1 MSTSN
6 EIQDYDL
13 LLSKLRK
20 KEAWKSVSGSDKIP
34 WSKKII
40 EKFVDQL
47 DWSELCENKSV
58 TWSEE
63 MIESFKG
70 HIDWYLLSRNVYK
83 DAFGAEI
90 KNKDWTLLK
99 KYESNWNWDE
109 LSRCS
114 ESIPLNILKQFAEK
128 WNWRE
133 LIDNRNIDW
142 SFEYYKNLK
151 QYIPVQDFDY
161 LMHSE
166 LWEDLVEAEE
176 QIIIGKILETDLD

>member
-1 MSTSN
+1 MSTSK
-6 EIQDYDL
+6 EIQDNEL
-13 LLSKLRK
+13 LLNNLRK

-47 DWSELCENKSV
+47 DWSELCKNSNV
-58 TWSEE
+58 TWTEE
-63 MIESFKG
+63 MIESFKDR
-70 HIDWYLLSRNVYK
+70 IDWYGLSENVYK
-83 DAFGAEI
+83 SGYGQDSKE
-90 KNKDWTLLK
+90 KDWTLLK

-133 LIDNRNIDW
+133 LIDNRFIDW
-142 SFEYYKNLK
+142 SFEFYKNLK

-166 LWEDLVEAEE
+166 LWKDLVEAEE
-176 QIIIGKILETDLD
+176 QIIIGKILETD